1 MGEMNCETR
10 PRLCVSPLALC
21 FPISQPGPLEPETK
35 KVKKKKKKKKANKQR
50 NKKKIT
56 EKKSLK
62 EKKKIRKKEKVFSP
76 SLVIQTACSN
86 ETSDLAYRCPFYL
99 SLSLYLSL
107 SDISSQF
114 LFVVVVCCCYLREKK
129 TDQNPPKKN

>member
-1 MGEMNCETR
+1 MG
-10 PRLCVSPLALC
+10 
-21 FPISQPGPLEPETK
+21 
-35 KVKKKKKKKKANKQR
+35 VKKKKKKKKANKQR
-50 NKKKIT
+50 NKKKIN
-56 EKKSLK
+56 
-62 EKKKIRKKEKVFSP
+62 EKKKIRKKEKLFSP

-129 TDQNPPKKN
+129 NRSKPSQKKLN

>member
-1 MGEMNCETR
+1 MGEEEEE
-10 PRLCVSPLALC
+10 SK
-21 FPISQPGPLEPETK
+21 QTK
-35 KVKKKKKKKKANKQR
+35 KQKKDNRKKK
-50 NKKKIT
+50 
-56 EKKSLK
+56 LK
-62 EKKKIRKKEKVFSP
+62 RKKKIRKKEKLFSP

-129 TDQNPPKKN
+129 NRSKPSQKKLN

>member
-62 EKKKIRKKEKVFSP
+62 EKKKIRKKEKLFSP

-99 SLSLYLSL
+99 SLSLSFGH
-107 SDISSQF
+107 F
-114 LFVVVVCCCYLREKK
+114 LAVSFCRCCLLLLFKR
-129 TDQNPPKKN
+129 KKNRSKPS

>member
-1 MGEMNCETR
+1 M
-10 PRLCVSPLALC
+10 C

-35 KVKKKKKKKKANKQR
+35 KVKKKKKKK
-50 NKKKIT
+50 
-56 EKKSLK
+56 
-62 EKKKIRKKEKVFSP
+62 IRKKEKLFSP

-129 TDQNPPKKN
+129 QIKPLQKKINLINNYKPKMKQQS

>member
-1 MGEMNCETR
+1 MGTAFRRNELRNKAPDCVCLLSPSASR
-10 PRLCVSPLALC
+10 SVSPGHLNQKRKRLRRRRRRRK
-21 FPISQPGPLEPETK
+21 QTNKGTK
-35 KVKKKKKKKKANKQR
+35 KKLN
-50 NKKKIT
+50 
-56 EKKSLK
+56 
-62 EKKKIRKKEKVFSP
+62 EKKKIRKKEKLFSP